1 MCIRLHS
8 TRFNI
13 NPTDDKKQKSLEYN
27 VKTVPEVKV
36 NETKIQ
42 EGGDVFLYHIAKKI
56 CLKKKK
62 KDRAYTQIVGLL
74 VRGRH
79 GGLLCFE

>member
-1 MCIRLHS
+1 M
-8 TRFNI
+8 
-13 NPTDDKKQKSLEYN
+13 
-27 VKTVPEVKV
+27 KTVPEV

-42 EGGDVFLYHIAKKI
+42 EEI